1 MTTTQPP
8 VVTTTTPTTLAP
20 VVPPVVPPVPV
31 PTPCV
36 GRAMTNGQADI
47 NAAPAGTTF
56 CLSGTHNWSL
66 TPKSGDQLI
75 GPAVLDGGN
84 STQYAIQAGTSS
96 NVVLSELEIRNYT
109 AANQRGAIVVLD
121 QDKATASGWQLIN
134 LSVHDNG
141 TSAGGA
147 GATLGNSWQVLG
159 GRYYNNRQEGIG
171 GAGTS
176 AVINGAELDH
186 NNFTNDSYTTPERRA
201 VASEGGGMKFVA
213 TNVTITNSK
222 IHDNACKG
230 IWTDGGT
237 HNAVIT
243 NNQIY
248 NNWTEGVMIEISS
261 GATITGN
268 TIYGN
273 GFHMNVGSGNGCA
286 WLWGGG
292 ITIASSDHT
301 EIAHN
306 TVTGNCNGITGTQ
319 QNRARRQPRTA
330 ASS

>member
-1 MTTTQPP
+1 M
-8 VVTTTTPTTLAP
+8 
-20 VVPPVVPPVPV
+20 
-31 PTPCV
+31 
-36 GRAMTNGQADI
+36 
-47 NAAPAGTTF
+47 
-56 CLSGTHNWSL
+56 
-66 TPKSGDQLI
+66 
-75 GPAVLDGGN
+75 
-84 STQYAIQAGTSS
+84 
-96 NVVLSELEIRNYT
+96 
-109 AANQRGAIVVLD
+109 
-121 QDKATASGWQLIN
+121 
-134 LSVHDNG
+134 HDNG
-141 TSAGGA
+141 TSNGGA
-147 GATLGNSWQVLG
+147 GATLGNSWLVLG

-186 NNFTNDSYTTPERRA
+186 NTFTNDSYTTQSA
-201 VASEGGGMKFVA
+201 SCASEGGGMKFVA

-248 NNWTEGVMIEISS
+248 NNWSEGVMVEISS

-273 GFHMNVGSGNGCA
+273 GFHVNVGSGNGCA

-319 QNRARRQPRTA
+319 QNRPDGNPGLLEFMNVHDNTVSGPVGKTGVVADNGANLTTRSITFSNNS
-330 ASS
+330 ASNGMSVCALAC